1 MKRSTQHSGAAP
13 RGDLSQV
20 LHAPWAINDSA
31 EEECVLPL
39 PQSSATRTTSNQHTY
54 TSTIADDSPSKE
66 ISPSGSSN
74 LDSPDMAVFG
84 LAPLE
89 GQPPATGQPDGT
101 ANLHDPRN
109 EYEDGLDDEPLP
121 EMMYVTDELG
131 NILTLKDPGTWN
143 KWLAKNCPTVP
154 KERIGK
160 SLCPWLVGRNL
171 FEYIEDEKVA
181 AFTRHIIYMLGTGQQ
196 DSFKYF
202 WFCDTPTLERKMLMN
217 VTAHQAFDDSK
228 LVVWASRIIYEKAL
242 IVPQNWLLQEV
253 IVKGNCATTAPV
265 DSSSPMVETGS
276 SSSAPQPTNTGSSS
290 SNTALSSSQPMQPQ
304 SQPQTCLPNRNVC
317 SYCKRIMVVCDDLD
331 PAVVQAIADS
341 SNTLPAS
348 VIYEGPVPLIGARGR
363 NGLQPATDDFPPTTS
378 ESSTTPQTAPPRA
391 QLSVQGVVNHLWLSP
406 HQYYNVAK
414 LDDNVTI
421 FNGVCEV
428 CYAEIGFLFFKK
440 GTFANGVRIIEESI
454 VEKRRLEVAEKA
466 VEKEKMAVGTRGIK
480 RSAVTG
486 MGAEE
491 KKIRPLAP
499 KPTIP
504 AVPMTVNLGGPVF

>member
-1 MKRSTQHSGAAP
+1 MQNHHPHTYSRAP
-13 RGDLSQV
+13 PKGDLSQR
-20 LHAPWAINDSA
+20 LHMPWAIDVVEPETVSIPAARPSSTSGPHSYSA
-31 EEECVLPL
+31 FSEG
-39 PQSSATRTTSNQHTY
+39 
-54 TSTIADDSPSKE
+54 SPSKE

-89 GQPPATGQPDGT
+89 GQTPVVSQSPGGT
-101 ANLHDPRN
+101 TAFVGEEEP
-109 EYEDGLDDEPLP
+109 EDDEPLP

-143 KWLAKNCPTVP
+143 KWLSKNCPTVP

-181 AFTRHIIYMLGTGQQ
+181 SFTRHIIFMLGTGQQ

-202 WFCDTPTLERKMLMN
+202 WFCDTPNFERKMLMN

-228 LVVWASRIIYEKAL
+228 LVVWASRIIYERPL
-242 IVPQNWLLQEV
+242 TVNQNWLLQEV
-253 IVKGNCATTAPV
+253 IVG
-265 DSSSPMVETGS
+265 GS
-276 SSSAPQPTNTGSSS
+276 LAASSAAEAISASSDSANSSTPASDTSGRTVPDLAKSKPPASTPTIPT
-290 SNTALSSSQPMQPQ
+290 TTFIPPE
-304 SQPQTCLPNRNVC
+304 PCLPNRNVC
-317 SYCKRIMVVCDDLD
+317 SYCKRIMVMCDDVD
-331 PAVVQAIADS
+331 PAVVQAITDS

-348 VIYEGPVPLIGARGR
+348 IIYEGPVPMIGARGR
-363 NGLQPATDDFPPTTS
+363 NGLQPAADEKSPS
-378 ESSTTPQTAPPRA
+378 NGQRA

-414 LDDNVTI
+414 LNDNCTI

-466 VEKEKMAVGTRGIK
+466 VEKEKMAVGVRGVK

-486 MGAEE
+486 LGADE
-491 KKIRPLAP
+491 KKIRPIAP
-499 KPTIP
+499 KPVVSYPIS
-504 AVPMTVNLGGPVF
+504 ANSGPIY